1 MSNNVITRT
10 FATLTETFP
19 IRIAELDGQ
28 PWFIA
33 VDVCHALG
41 FNLSAGAAPHMKKV
55 ANDERRVLKASDLP
69 KSVLGSA
76 PSITVVSE
84 SGLYKLIMRS
94 DKPEARRFQDWVTR
108 DVLPAIRKDGAY
120 IMGEEKVATG
130 EMDEDAFVLK
140 AIEILQRKID
150 RLKAENDAMS
160 QELNVLTV
168 DEYRALTHRYFT
180 HSQKV
185 KLGQAAA
192 RILRAQGQEPQR
204 QERTVRFHGEERIV
218 RVNLYPRA
226 ALEQAERELAA

>member
-1 MSNNVITRT
+1 MSNVSIYKFEN
-10 FATLTETFP
+10 AAD
-19 IRIAELDGQ
+19 IRVVEIEGN
-28 PWFIA
+28 PWFVAADICKALGYKNPSVMVQPLDERDKAKKFLGSGAPATVISEAGMYQILLRTQRANPIA
-33 VDVCHALG
+33 V
-41 FNLSAGAAPHMKKV
+41 
-55 ANDERRVLKASDLP
+55 
-69 KSVLGSA
+69 
-76 PSITVVSE
+76 
-84 SGLYKLIMRS
+84 
-94 DKPEARRFQDWVTR
+94 RFQDWVTR

>member
-1 MSNNVITRT
+1 MPV
-10 FATLTETFP
+10 L
-19 IRIAELDGQ
+19 
-28 PWFIA
+28 
-33 VDVCHALG
+33 H
-41 FNLSAGAAPHMKKV
+41 PHMKKV

-140 AIEILQRKID
+140 AYEMLKRKVE
-150 RLKAENDAMS
+150 RLA
-160 QELNVLTV
+160 QEKEQLTTERDGLSSV
-168 DEYRALTHRYFT
+168 
-180 HSQKV
+180 V
-185 KLGQAAA
+185 GQH
-192 RILRAQGQEPQR
+192 L
-204 QERTVRFHGEERIV
+204 
-218 RVNLYPRA
+218 
-226 ALEQAERELAA
+226 